1 MHASAVPAGSPAA
14 LFAACQVTGNGG
26 GDGDIRD
33 GDGNGGG
40 NGSGGD
46 GSGDGDDDA
55 VHFGRRPS
63 MCVESAS

>member
-1 MHASAVPAGSPAA
+1 MHASAVPGGSPAA

-26 GDGDIRD
+26 GDIRD

-40 NGSGGD
+40 NGGNGGD
-46 GSGDGDDDA
+46 GD
-55 VHFGRRPS
+55 HFGRRPS